1 MLRDLEK
8 EAMKAKKGQV
18 LPDGIYL
25 DESKNSIFPCHVIV
39 KGGEVYYEDECN
51 VQNDGPATKT
61 NVRNC
66 IATTKAYLREC
77 KRMR

>member
-1 MLRDLEK
+1 MFRDFEK

-25 DESKNSIFPCHVIV
+25 DESDNSIFPCQVIV
-39 KGGEVYYEDECN
+39 KDGVVFYRDECN
-51 VQNDGPATKT
+51 DQIDGPATKT

-77 KRMR
+77 KKMR

>member
-1 MLRDLEK
+1 MFRDVEK
-8 EAMKAKKGQV
+8 ESMKAKKGQV

-25 DESKNSIFPCHVIV
+25 DESDNPIFPCQVIV
-39 KGGEVYYEDECN
+39 TGGIVFYRDECN
-51 VQNDGPATKT
+51 EQNDGPATKT

-66 IATTKAYLREC
+66 IATTKAYIREC